1 MPCHNRITVLRHRV
15 GAPLAMRKPRRRPS
29 RVTKASLILTRWE
42 NGHGHMAMAIWVLPI
57 GRLVGLGQY

>member
-29 RVTKASLILTRWE
+29 RVTKAWAPDHEMLDS
-42 NGHGHMAMAIWVLPI
+42 P
-57 GRLVGLGQY
+57 GRAPGTGRVRLEAG